1 MFRVVKAKR
10 LSNLCYLLGLS
21 RHHPF
26 ALCVAWGGCW
36 TTKCSIEE
44 RGHSKKF
51 YDEGAVAK
59 TKMGHD
65 FVSLLSEANHFGMGT
80 QTFRA

>member
-1 MFRVVKAKR
+1 M
-10 LSNLCYLLGLS
+10 LSIGLVAASSLCTLCGLGG
-21 RHHPF
+21 
-26 ALCVAWGGCW
+26 AVGCW